1 MAQVIV
7 LVVIQQAP
15 INISH
20 QLNQHVLQ
28 AALQDIMQMNIH
40 VKHVIINV

>member
-20 QLNQHVLQ
+20 QLNQHVLK
-28 AALQDIMQMNIH
+28 AALRDIMHLDIH
-40 VKHVIINV
+40 V